1 MPDSNDVAYNEYSLD
16 FFGFLELFFSFFFG
30 GGGSGNGINSGS
42 GLASGFSPELIVAWI
57 TNAWTVFTIISWLIS
72 ALLIY
77 GLIYAFIRDEHL
89 AEIELEGVFHREKLY
104 SQLYRS
110 GTKNKRWDD
119 VEYHIG
125 TNNPNDWKLAIIEAD
140 IMLGEML
147 ENIGYAGVTIGDK
160 LKSASASSFTTL
172 DQAWRAH
179 RVRNE
184 VAHGGADF
192 VLTKKMAEDTIKQY
206 KMVFKEFG
214 VI

>member
-1 MPDSNDVAYNEYSLD
+1 MPDNNDVPYSDSSLD
-16 FFGFLELFFSFFFG
+16 FFGFLELVFSFFFG
-30 GGGSGNGINSGS
+30 GGSSGS
-42 GLASGFSPELIVAWI
+42 GSSAAVSAQETVDAIIGWI
-57 TNAWTVFTIISWLIS
+57 SFVWTTFTILSWLVT

-77 GLIYAFIRDEHL
+77 GLIYAFIRDSQL
-89 AEIELEGVFHREKLY
+89 AEIELEGITNREKLY
-104 SQLYRS
+104 SQLYRGHAS
-110 GTKNKRWDD
+110 NKRWDD
-119 VEYHIG
+119 VEHHIS

-147 ENIGYAGVTIGDK
+147 EQIGYAGTTIGDK
-160 LKSASASSFTTL
+160 LKSASPTSFTTL

-192 VLTKKMAEDTIKQY
+192 VLTKKMADETIKQY
-206 KMVFKEFG
+206 KMVFQEFG